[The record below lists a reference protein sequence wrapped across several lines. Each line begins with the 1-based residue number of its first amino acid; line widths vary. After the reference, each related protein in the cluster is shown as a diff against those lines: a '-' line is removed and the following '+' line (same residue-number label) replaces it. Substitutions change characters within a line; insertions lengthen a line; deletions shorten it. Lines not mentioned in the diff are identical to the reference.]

1 MIWRTAL
8 PVLLPVLLG
17 VMPAQAAA
25 EEWRDGGKLLLT
37 GGVSSI
43 EGAAGG
49 GLATWA
55 VIAGDETEAG
65 IGGTAHATYVAL
77 PDFDLTSYGGAVGY
91 RNRIELSYAHQGFDT
106 RSVGAALGLGHGFT
120 FSQDVFGA
128 KLRLIGDAVYD
139 QDRLMPQISIG
150 VQHKRANQRAI
161 IAAVGGEQSSGTDVY
176 VSATKVIL
184 SKSLV
189 LNTTLRFTK
198 ANQLGL
204 LGFGGGKDN
213 KYQPEFE
220 GSAGVLVTRR
230 LLVGAEYR
238 TRPDNLGF
246 AEEDDAY
253 DLFAAWSVA
262 RHVAL
267 TAAWVDL
274 GDIATIK
281 RQRGAFLSVQGSF

>member
-1 MIWRTAL
+1 MIWRLAL
-8 PVLLPVLLG
+8 PIVLPVLLG

-77 PDFDLTSYGGAVGY
+77 PDFDLTSYGAAVGY

-106 RSVGAALGLGHGFT
+106 RSIGAALGLGHGFT

-150 VQHKRANQRAI
+150 VQHKRANQGAI
-161 IAAVGGEQSSGTDVY
+161 IAAVGGAQSSGTDVY
-176 VSATKVIL
+176 VSATKVVL

-204 LGFGGGKDN
+204 LGFGGDKN
-213 KYQPEFE
+213 TRYRPEFE
-220 GSAGVLVTRR
+220 GSAGILVTRR

-238 TRPDNLGF
+238 TKPDNLGF

-262 RHVAL
+262 RHVAF

-274 GDIATIK
+274 GDIATVK